1 MLLLHAMML
10 YEMADGSEV
19 MGDSRCHDHVISIAV
34 YIKSLAWLYIL
45 KTHNMH
51 DQPLHNRPF

>member
-34 YIKSLAWLYIL
+34 YIKSLA
-45 KTHNMH
+45 
-51 DQPLHNRPF
+51 